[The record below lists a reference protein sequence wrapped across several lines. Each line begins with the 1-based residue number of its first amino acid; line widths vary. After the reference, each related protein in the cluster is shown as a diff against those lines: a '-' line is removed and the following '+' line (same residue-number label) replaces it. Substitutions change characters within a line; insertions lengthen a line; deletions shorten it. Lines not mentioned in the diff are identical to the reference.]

1 MKVGDLVQQ
10 GSRVMEIRKSGKKQA
25 PPKRVGIVL
34 EIHEL
39 PEEIQTRRGDWA
51 KFLGRT
57 IDVLWAN
64 GKITEGFAENA
75 LEVISDESH

>member
-10 GSRVMEIRKSGKKQA
+10 GDEVIKFKGKNAPAKS
-25 PPKRVGIVL
+25 KRVGIVL

-39 PEEIQTRRGDWA
+39 PDEIQTRREDWA

-57 IDVLWAN
+57 IDVLWDN
-64 GKITEGFAENA
+64 GKITEGFAENS
-75 LEVISDESH
+75 LEVISDESR